1 MRALRALFFRLAGLF
16 HQERRE
22 RDLSREIASHL
33 ELHIDDNLR
42 AGMSARDARRN
53 ALLKL
58 GGIAAA
64 QESYRERRGLPLVEN
79 LARDL
84 RYGARM
90 LRKNPGFTAIAC
102 LVLALGIGANT
113 AIFTVVNAV
122 LLRPLPYRDAGKL
135 VVVLHH
141 GDGPVAP
148 ANLLDWRAQ
157 NHVFQGMSAA
167 EYWTTNLAGEDR
179 PEKVRALRVTADLFP
194 LLGVPPLLGRVF
206 LPEEEQR
213 GRDHRIVLSY
223 GLWQR
228 RFAGDESV
236 LGRPI
241 SLDGETYTIVGV
253 MPRGFRFAPFWATK
267 AELWAPL
274 ALGDRALSREGQSL
288 RVFARLLP
296 GVTIERA
303 RAAMAAITTHLEAQY
318 PGTNQDVRVVSLRE
332 KTVGDVR
339 PALEVLAGAVGLVLL
354 IACANVSH
362 MLLARSAA
370 RQREIAI
377 RTALGAGR
385 GRLIRQLLAESL
397 LLAALGSGAGLLLAV
412 WGIRALPALGPP
424 DLSGLHDLRLDGT
437 VLLFTVAA
445 SLFAAVAVGL
455 APALGG
461 GALNLGESLK
471 EGGRGSSESA
481 PGSRLR
487 GLLVVSEFALAL
499 VLAIGAGLMLRSF
512 AALEA
517 IDPGFHTRGVL
528 SMVVSVAGTAQ
539 AEPGRRAVFYREL
552 LRRAGA
558 LPGVQAASAINHL
571 PLAGDTW
578 KFSFRLEGRPRPRPG
593 EAPAAVYRVVWPN
606 YFRTM
611 NLPLLRGRDV
621 SETDTRDTPPVVV
634 VNERLAQQSWPGED
648 AIGKRILL
656 DDTPISVVGVA
667 KNARQEDW
675 AAAPGSEIYLPYL
688 QSRDYLEGAGAHL
701 GYLTLVARTSGDPA
715 ALVRALEGEVRS
727 LDRNVPV
734 SEVQTMEQ
742 VVAQSTGGARFY
754 LLLLGAFAAVALV
767 LAAAGIYGVMS
778 YSVSRRRHEIGIRVA
793 LGAMRA
799 DVAGLV
805 LRETALLV
813 AAGAGL
819 GLAGAFGLTRLMA
832 RLLYTVSPSDPA
844 TFLTV
849 PPILA
854 AVALAA
860 AYLPARRA
868 ARTDPM
874 AALRNE

>member
-1 MRALRALFFRLAGLF
+1 MRALLCRLVGLF
-16 HQERRE
+16 HRERRDS
-22 RDLSREIASHL
+22 DLSRELASHL
-33 ELHIDDNLR
+33 ELHIDDNRR
-42 AGMSARDARRN
+42 AGMSARDARRD
-53 ALLKL
+53 ALLRL
-58 GGIAAA
+58 GGIEAVK
-64 QESYRERRGLPLVEN
+64 ESYRDRRGLPLLEN
-79 LARDL
+79 LVRDL
-84 RYGARM
+84 RYGVRM
-90 LRKNPGFTAIAC
+90 LRRNPGFTAVAC

-113 AIFTVVNAV
+113 AIFTVVDAV
-122 LLRPLPYRDAGKL
+122 LLRPLPYRDAEKL

-157 NHVFQGMSAA
+157 NHVFEGMGAA
-167 EYWTTNLAGEDR
+167 EYWTPNLAGEDR
-179 PEKVRALRVTADLFP
+179 PEKVWALRVSADLFP
-194 LLGVPPLLGRVF
+194 LLGEPPLIGRVF
-206 LPEEEQR
+206 LPEEELR
-213 GRDHRIVLSY
+213 GREHRVILSY

-228 RFAGDESV
+228 RFAGDEGV
-236 LGRPI
+236 LGRPL

-288 RVFARLLP
+288 RAFARLRP

-303 RAAMAAITTHLEAQY
+303 RAAMAAITAHLEAQY
-318 PGTNQDVRVVSLRE
+318 PGTNQDVRVVPLRE
-332 KTVGDVR
+332 KVVGDVR
-339 PALEVLAGAVGLVLL
+339 PAIEVLAGAVGLVLL

-385 GRLIRQLLAESL
+385 WRMIRQLLAESL
-397 LLAALGSGAGLLLAV
+397 LLAVLGSGAGLLLAV
-412 WGIRALPALGPP
+412 GGMRALPALGPP
-424 DLSGLHDLRLDGT
+424 DLPGLRDLRLDGA
-437 VLLFTVAA
+437 VLWFTVAA
-445 SLFAAVAVGL
+445 SMFAAVAVGL
-455 APALGG
+455 APALRG
-461 GALNLGESLK
+461 GALHLGESLK
-471 EGGRGSSESA
+471 EGGRGSSEGA

-512 AALEA
+512 AALQS
-517 IDPGFHTRGVL
+517 IDPGFHARGVL

-539 AEPGRRAVFYREL
+539 AEPGRRALFYREL

-558 LPGVQAASAINHL
+558 LPGVQAVSAINHL

-578 KFSFRLEGRPRPRPG
+578 RFSFRIEGRPRPRPG
-593 EAPAAVYRVVWPN
+593 EAPAAVYRVVWPG
-606 YFRTM
+606 YFHTM
-611 NLPLLRGRDV
+611 NIPLVRGRDV
-621 SETDTRDTPPVVV
+621 GETDTRDSPPVVV
-634 VNERLAQQSWPGED
+634 VNERLAQQCWPGED

-656 DDTPISVVGVA
+656 DDAPIAIVGVA

-675 AAAPGSEIYLPYL
+675 AAAPESEIYLPYL
-688 QSRDYLEGAGAHL
+688 QNRDYLDGAGAHL
-701 GYLTLVARTSGDPA
+701 SYLTLVARTAGDPA
-715 ALVRALEGEVRS
+715 ALVRAIAGEVRA
-727 LDRNVPV
+727 LDRNVPI
-734 SEVQTMEQ
+734 SEVATMDA
-742 VVAQSTGGARFY
+742 VVAQSFGGARFY
-754 LLLLGAFAAVALV
+754 LLLLGAFAVVALL

-793 LGAMRA
+793 MGARRA
-799 DVAGLV
+799 DVSWLV
-805 LRETALLV
+805 LRETAMLV

-819 GLAGAFGLTRLMA
+819 GLAGAFGLTRLME
-832 RLLYTVSPSDPA
+832 RLLYTVSPADPA

-868 ARTDPM
+868 ARVDPM